1 VLGGADFVTTSD
13 LTLIECDR
21 SLLRVSASA
30 TISGERAGRL
40 RATLART
47 AGHWS
52 LLPISREIV
61 TRARQPFPL
70 EPVRSLDAIHLASA
84 LMAADFLPDLVLLS
98 FDRRVRAVG
107 VGLGLTVA
115 PG

>member
-1 VLGGADFVTTSD
+1 MTTSD

-21 SLLRVSASA
+21 SLLRGAVSAA
-30 TISGERAGRL
+30 IPGERAGRL
-40 RATLART
+40 RATLARA

-61 TRARQPFPL
+61 TRARQPFPV

-84 LMAADFLPDLVLLS
+84 LVAADFLPDLVLLS
-98 FDRRVRAVG
+98 LDRRVRAAG